1 MGSCP
6 EKQCLWRLSRATME
20 EGQRPWKQGYVSAQ
34 TLTSLLTCLSQIH
47 SLAFIVLTTLV
58 PSFMKPNPTYQAWQ
72 EKGDICLSNLHQC
85 LQIAFTM
92 KLMPQLY
99 ELLGTIL
106 AWEQPE
112 DDDIKKLW
120 EGVFPQEQS
129 LELVANDWLRTI
141 VIKLVTYSLP
151 VIQWCAIY

>member
-1 MGSCP
+1 
-6 EKQCLWRLSRATME
+6 
-20 EGQRPWKQGYVSAQ
+20 
-34 TLTSLLTCLSQIH
+34 
-47 SLAFIVLTTLV
+47 
-58 PSFMKPNPTYQAWQ
+58 
-72 EKGDICLSNLHQC
+72 
-85 LQIAFTM
+85 M

-129 LELVANDWLRTI
+129 LELVANAWLRTI